1 MTHTVQLVNS
11 YLTKP
16 LTDITYA
23 IVQSFQRGFFA
34 LVEARQKQANWR
46 IAQLLQRN
54 EYRDHSIH
62 AIFAAVNDGRLDTLK

>member
-23 IVQSFQRGFFA
+23 IVKFFQRVFFA
-34 LVEARQKQANWR
+34 LVEARQKQANWQ

-54 EYRDHSIH
+54 EYRDHSLH
-62 AIFAAVNDGRLDTLK
+62 VIFAAVNDGRLDTLK